1 MEIAHTIGEAPVR
14 NHGTRPIVGGCVRS
28 PFRRRR
34 RRPRKR
40 PTVATEPEV
49 IDWPNDGSGRGGG
62 LMSAIRGDSSSGAGF
77 GPGMFADLQAA
88 FGGAGK
94 QIQLEEQEKEKTR
107 RHELHTHSTPG
118 RDDLDSGTIR
128 ITKRRDPDDEDE

>member
-1 MEIAHTIGEAPVR
+1 
-14 NHGTRPIVGGCVRS
+14 VRS

-34 RRPRKR
+34 KRPRSR
-40 PTVATEPEV
+40 PAAPPTPEV
-49 IDWPNDGSGRGGG
+49 IDWPKGGTGGGG
-62 LMSAIRGDSSSGAGF
+62 LMSAIRGDSQSGAGF

-94 QIQLEEQEKEKTR
+94 QIQLEEQEAEKTR
-107 RHELHTHSTPG
+107 RHELHTESSPG

-128 ITKRRDPDDEDE
+128 ISRRRDQDDGR

>member
-1 MEIAHTIGEAPVR
+1 
-14 NHGTRPIVGGCVRS
+14 
-28 PFRRRR
+28 
-34 RRPRKR
+34 
-40 PTVATEPEV
+40 V
-49 IDWPNDGSGRGGG
+49 IDWPKEGSGGGSG

-107 RHELHTHSTPG
+107 RHELHTNSTPG

-128 ITKRRDPDDEDE
+128 ITRRRESEDEEK

>member
-1 MEIAHTIGEAPVR
+1 VK
-14 NHGTRPIVGGCVRS
+14 S

-40 PTVATEPEV
+40 PAVATEPEV
-49 IDWPNDGSGRGGG
+49 IDWPNDGSGKGSG

-118 RDDLDSGTIR
+118 RDDLDSGIIK
-128 ITKRRDPDDEDE
+128 ITKRRDEPKEEEK

>member
-1 MEIAHTIGEAPVR
+1 M
-14 NHGTRPIVGGCVRS
+14 RS

-34 RRPRKR
+34 RRPSKR
-40 PTVATEPEV
+40 PQAPVEPEV
-49 IDWPNDGSGRGGG
+49 IDWPKDGHGGGGGG

-77 GPGMFADLQAA
+77 GPGMFADLQVA

-107 RHELHTHSTPG
+107 RHEVHSSSRG
-118 RDDLDSGTIR
+118 GDNLDSGTIR
-128 ITKRRDPDDEDE
+128 ITKRREPAEEDE

>member
-1 MEIAHTIGEAPVR
+1 
-14 NHGTRPIVGGCVRS
+14 VRS

-34 RRPRKR
+34 RRPSKPR
-40 PTVATEPEV
+40 PASTEPEV
-49 IDWPNDGSGRGGG
+49 VDWPKDGTGGGGG

-77 GPGMFADLQAA
+77 GPGMFADLQVA

-107 RHELHTHSTPG
+107 RHEVHSSSRG
-118 RDDLDSGTIR
+118 GDNLDSGTIR
-128 ITKRRDPDDEDE
+128 ITKRREPEEEDEQ

>member
-1 MEIAHTIGEAPVR
+1 
-14 NHGTRPIVGGCVRS
+14 VRS

-34 RRPRKR
+34 KRPRKR
-40 PTVATEPEV
+40 PPAPTEPEV
-49 IDWPNDGSGRGGG
+49 IDWPKEGTGGGSG
-62 LMSAIRGDSSSGAGF
+62 LMSVIRGDSSSGAGF

-107 RHELHTHSTPG
+107 RHELHTHSTPN

-128 ITKRRDPDDEDE
+128 ITKRRGPENEESEE

>member
-1 MEIAHTIGEAPVR
+1 
-14 NHGTRPIVGGCVRS
+14 
-28 PFRRRR
+28 
-34 RRPRKR
+34 
-40 PTVATEPEV
+40 
-49 IDWPNDGSGRGGG
+49 
-62 LMSAIRGDSSSGAGF
+62 MSAIRGDSDAGAGF

-107 RHELHTHSTPG
+107 RQELHTEAGGSG

-128 ITKRRDPDDEDE
+128 ITRRRESGDDPDQKD

>member
-1 MEIAHTIGEAPVR
+1 MK
-14 NHGTRPIVGGCVRS
+14 S

-40 PTVATEPEV
+40 PVVAPEPEV
-49 IDWPNDGSGRGGG
+49 IDWPKDGNGGGGG

-107 RHELHTHSTPG
+107 RHELHTQSTGG
-118 RDDLDSGTIR
+118 RDNLDSGTIR
-128 ITKRRDPDDEDE
+128 ITKRRDPDDDSDK

>member
-1 MEIAHTIGEAPVR
+1 
-14 NHGTRPIVGGCVRS
+14 
-28 PFRRRR
+28 
-34 RRPRKR
+34 
-40 PTVATEPEV
+40 
-49 IDWPNDGSGRGGG
+49 
-62 LMSAIRGDSSSGAGF
+62 MSAIRGDSESGAGF

-107 RHELHTHSTPG
+107 RHELHTEAGGHS

-128 ITKRRDPDDEDE
+128 ITRRREPDRPDEPDEKADG

>member
-1 MEIAHTIGEAPVR
+1 M
-14 NHGTRPIVGGCVRS
+14 RS

-34 RRPRKR
+34 RRPSKR
-40 PTVATEPEV
+40 RPANTEPEV
-49 IDWPNDGSGRGGG
+49 VDWPKDGIGGGGG

-77 GPGMFADLQAA
+77 GPGMFADLQVA

-107 RHELHTHSTPG
+107 RHEVHTSSKG
-118 RDDLDSGTIR
+118 NRDNLDSGTIR
-128 ITKRRDPDDEDE
+128 ITRRREPAEEDEQ

>member
-1 MEIAHTIGEAPVR
+1 
-14 NHGTRPIVGGCVRS
+14 VRS

-34 RRPRKR
+34 KR
-40 PTVATEPEV
+40 PLKRSASPREPEV
-49 IDWPNDGSGRGGG
+49 IDWPKEGIGGGG
-62 LMSAIRGDSSSGAGF
+62 LMAAIRGDSESGAGF

-94 QIQLEEQEKEKTR
+94 QIQLEEQEAEKMR
-107 RHELHTHSTPG
+107 RHELHTEGSPN

-128 ITKRRDPDDEDE
+128 ITKPRGEENPPGA

>member
-1 MEIAHTIGEAPVR
+1 
-14 NHGTRPIVGGCVRS
+14 VRS

-34 RRPRKR
+34 KRPRKR
-40 PTVATEPEV
+40 TASPPTPEV
-49 IDWPNDGSGRGGG
+49 IDWPKEGTGGGG
-62 LMSAIRGDSSSGAGF
+62 LMSAIRGDSESGAGF

-88 FGGAGK
+88 FGGSGK

-107 RHELHTHSTPG
+107 RHELHTEAGGRG

-128 ITKRRDPDDEDE
+128 ITKRREPDEPGRPDEDED